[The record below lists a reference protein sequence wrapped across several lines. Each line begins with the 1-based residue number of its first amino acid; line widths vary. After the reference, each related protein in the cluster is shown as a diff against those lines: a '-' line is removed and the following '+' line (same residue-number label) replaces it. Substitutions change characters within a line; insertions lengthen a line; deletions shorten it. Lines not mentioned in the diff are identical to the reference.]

1 MSSKE
6 SLHLAS
12 TATCATHR
20 RLLLSLKIQTIMD
33 RQARAIEYALTPT
46 LSYAAAISTFTTALA
61 GTKFAVILNLS
72 AARMERTA
80 MVTLLTQPNQLIT
93 VMVVAT
99 RRSME
104 TIAVRTRHMS
114 LR

>member
-1 MSSKE
+1 M
-6 SLHLAS
+6 AS
-12 TATCATHR
+12 TATCATHH
-20 RLLLSLKIQTIMD
+20 RLLLSLKIQTIME

-61 GTKFAVILNLS
+61 GTKYAVIQILS

-80 MVTLLTQPNQLIT
+80 TVTLLIQPNQLVP

-99 RRSME
+99 LRLME
-104 TIAVRTRHMS
+104 TTAVRTKHMS

>member
-1 MSSKE
+1 M
-6 SLHLAS
+6 AS

-20 RLLLSLKIQTIMD
+20 RLLLSLKIQTIMEQ
-33 RQARAIEYALTPT
+33 RQARAIKYALMPT

-61 GTKFAVILNLS
+61 GTKFAVILTLS
-72 AARMERTA
+72 AARMERTV
-80 MVTLLTQPNQLIT
+80 MVTLLTQLNQLIPV

-99 RRSME
+99 HRSTE